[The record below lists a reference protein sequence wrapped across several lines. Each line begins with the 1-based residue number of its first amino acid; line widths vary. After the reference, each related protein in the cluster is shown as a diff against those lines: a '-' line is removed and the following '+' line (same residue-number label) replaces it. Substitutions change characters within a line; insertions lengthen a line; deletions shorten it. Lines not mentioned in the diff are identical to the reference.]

1 MGSHQQLLLVTAIS
15 TVDFDTKTEFLQRH
29 RSLRR
34 FLRFWFQASVQ
45 DQGFRRHHSRPRWHH
60 GPLRLPIPH
69 GHFCQRLHVELHQVS
84 FATGIITP
92 GKPYLIKWISLC
104 QYQDLINFGHE
115 WLQLIQE
122 PMGIGYPV
130 YLLSSFLK
138 IGGTRGAQKFYSS

>member
-1 MGSHQQLLLVTAIS
+1 MSPEGEGDEVKPDQPRLVIKRIS
-15 TVDFDTKTEFLQRH
+15 
-29 RSLRR
+29 S
-34 FLRFWFQASVQ
+34 
-45 DQGFRRHHSRPRWHH
+45 G
-60 GPLRLPIPH
+60 
-69 GHFCQRLHVELHQVS
+69 
-84 FATGIITP
+84 TG
-92 GKPYLIKWISLC
+92 